1 MRKKAKK
8 RDQKQLGKSVHKDAK
23 AAMSVTKN
31 SDITKSSQNSS
42 FIDPFDERLMRIC
55 GRPKDPTAEESA
67 LAFAEK
73 EFDLK
78 RKHWQLERDQE
89 EWAIKKRSVTLE

>member
-31 SDITKSSQNSS
+31 SDITKSSLNSS

-67 LAFAEK
+67 LVFAEK

-78 RKHWQLERDQE
+78 RKHSQLEQRDQE
-89 EWAIKKRSVTLE
+89 EWAIKKSLS

>member
-8 RDQKQLGKSVHKDAK
+8 RDQMQLGKGVYKDAK
-23 AAMSVTKN
+23 AAISVTKN

-73 EFDLK
+73 ELELK

-89 EWAIKKRSVTLE
+89 EWAIKKSLS

>member
-1 MRKKAKK
+1 
-8 RDQKQLGKSVHKDAK
+8 
-23 AAMSVTKN
+23 
-31 SDITKSSQNSS
+31 
-42 FIDPFDERLMRIC
+42 MRIC

-73 EFDLK
+73 ELELK

-89 EWAIKKRSVTLE
+89 EWAIKKRRDEEEFELRKEERKAAAAKDNLLFTLLSKNDK